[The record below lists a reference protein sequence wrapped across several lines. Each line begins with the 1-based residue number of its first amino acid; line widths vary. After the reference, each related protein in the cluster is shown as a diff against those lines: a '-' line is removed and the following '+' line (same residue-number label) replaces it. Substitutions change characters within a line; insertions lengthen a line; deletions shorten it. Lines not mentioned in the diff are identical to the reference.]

1 MNSSASVL
9 RVATLWGTTVLDV
22 RFLKRGESFFLGDE
36 SPEAQQKGST
46 VSTPIPDGCNA
57 SPMPV
62 RGGLNGWE
70 LDARGAL
77 GGLLRLRGR
86 EEDPLAVAKSGVPL
100 PIVPGDHG
108 LLQYGLF
115 GVFFQFTHEPPK
127 AYRAFTL
134 PEMLAMLA
142 FLVSCISH
150 IGIFGLMRALMTPPP
165 LAKPL
170 ELTDPDQLAAMFKV
184 SRASLEEPKPA
195 DPSAAGGVKD
205 PGLRDKKAQGG
216 GKKAEGD
223 KGKLGTNGP
232 AKKAEVPGEIRPAKA
247 LGGIAEVLASDT
259 GDQIRSTLK
268 SISSVSDALG
278 GLNSHSVVHG
288 GGPGMSLHGKGSGG
302 GGVGLG
308 TPFGAGNMG
317 TGGGVGAGGGY
328 GQGVGGAGGKGSG
341 GGSGTGNGAGG
352 GEAKVIGLGTPS
364 AKGGLSPEQ
373 IQRVVT
379 AHKGAMQACYE
390 SEAQKNPNL
399 RGGVTLSWQI
409 DPSGS
414 VSSSSV
420 ASSTLSNPRVEGC
433 LSRQVKSWRF
443 PTSDTPTV
451 VGSYS
456 FSFALGK

>member
-1 MNSSASVL
+1 M
-9 RVATLWGTTVLDV
+9 
-22 RFLKRGESFFLGDE
+22 
-36 SPEAQQKGST
+36 
-46 VSTPIPDGCNA
+46 
-57 SPMPV
+57 
-62 RGGLNGWE
+62 
-70 LDARGAL
+70 
-77 GGLLRLRGR
+77 
-86 EEDPLAVAKSGVPL
+86 
-100 PIVPGDHG
+100 
-108 LLQYGLF
+108 
-115 GVFFQFTHEPPK
+115 
-127 AYRAFTL
+127 
-134 PEMLAMLA
+134 
-142 FLVSCISH
+142 
-150 IGIFGLMRALMTPPP
+150 
-165 LAKPL
+165 
-170 ELTDPDQLAAMFKV
+170 
-184 SRASLEEPKPA
+184 
-195 DPSAAGGVKD
+195 
-205 PGLRDKKAQGG
+205 
-216 GKKAEGD
+216 
-223 KGKLGTNGP
+223 
-232 AKKAEVPGEIRPAKA
+232 
-247 LGGIAEVLASDT
+247 LASDT